1 VVVGVIEGIRDVSPD
16 RPSGGQVFWPFQQSA
31 RWELTWL
38 VRGEFDRSDLIAA
51 VRREVR
57 EVDADLSIATV
68 SSLVALLH
76 AATAEARF
84 VAMLGTIFS
93 GLALGLAA
101 HGLYSVVTYLAV
113 QRFREMGLRMVLGAQ
128 ANDVLKRVLWKG
140 LQLGALGVAL
150 GLVGSVALT
159 RFLESLRYGVSPR
172 DPVTLVAVA
181 ALFLLV
187 AVAASLLPALRA
199 TRVDPLAMIRS

>member
-1 VVVGVIEGIRDVSPD
+1 
-16 RPSGGQVFWPFQQSA
+16 
-31 RWELTWL
+31 
-38 VRGEFDRSDLIAA
+38 
-51 VRREVR
+51 
-57 EVDADLSIATV
+57 
-68 SSLVALLH
+68 
-76 AATAEARF
+76 
-84 VAMLGTIFS
+84 MLCTIFS

-113 QRFREMGLRMVLGAQ
+113 QRFREMGLRMVSGAQ
-128 ANDVLKRVLWKG
+128 ANHVLKRVLWKG

-159 RFLESLRYGVSPR
+159 RFLESLLHGVSPR

>member
-1 VVVGVIEGIRDVSPD
+1 
-16 RPSGGQVFWPFQQSA
+16 
-31 RWELTWL
+31 
-38 VRGEFDRSDLIAA
+38 
-51 VRREVR
+51 
-57 EVDADLSIATV
+57 
-68 SSLVALLH
+68 
-76 AATAEARF
+76 
-84 VAMLGTIFS
+84 
-93 GLALGLAA
+93 
-101 HGLYSVVTYLAV
+101 
-113 QRFREMGLRMVLGAQ
+113 
-128 ANDVLKRVLWKG
+128 VLKRVLWKG

-159 RFLESLRYGVSPR
+159 RFLESLLHGVSPR